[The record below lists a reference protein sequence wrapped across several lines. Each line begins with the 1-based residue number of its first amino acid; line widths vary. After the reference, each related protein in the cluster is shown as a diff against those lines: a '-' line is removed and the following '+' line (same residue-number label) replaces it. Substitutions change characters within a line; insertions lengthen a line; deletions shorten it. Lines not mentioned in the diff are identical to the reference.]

1 MSADKIDQPARAGSS
16 ITVVGILPKLSA
28 TNLKRLAVYLVQG
41 NHVLLQAPV
50 TASGTFQFR
59 LTASI
64 VIDPCLITILGPK
77 GLNDQTLLARTELP
91 RLSLAKAAGDRAAE
105 AAELKSVVTLDF
117 TKFKLTDE
125 IIEPWWI
132 WCRKY
137 TVSGTV
143 QNANGCPV
151 PGAEVT
157 VYNVS
162 SSVGGLVKTA
172 IETVVSNHDGKFT
185 ATFNWCECLCCW
197 PCWPIWWRCWPW
209 WWELDILAVLENIER
224 QLAQPLARG
233 LRAPAAQMAPLNR
246 PAGAALMAGQGFAR
260 ESAVLRQD
268 ASRTAVIASKF
279 ANAQIRELFPWW
291 WWCCDNPNIVFS
303 VAQNGNIILDE
314 DPSTSTRWCFAS
326 GQSVTL
332 VGNSQSIAV
341 CPPPVICEGFAW
353 VSVANPGILVTDI
366 TNGYA
371 NGTPG
376 SNASDMAFA
385 GTLNIYGGFSDPN
398 IPFYQV
404 SAGLWTGN
412 ANPARGGVSPATSQP
427 LSLPLSSTVVIFRAA
442 TSTFEFVNVLLGP
455 CSFKGIDNLYMTTSQ
470 RMNPPAGVTGLGATP
485 VLNPGDFVV
494 TWADAG
500 RILGAAASALIG
512 GAAAGGVDLSADA
525 YDASGNPVSLVTN
538 NPLTL
543 MIDTSSLSTAQI
555 TSLTAYT
562 ASGTQVFST
571 SSSTAC
577 PAYRIG
583 PDGFVLL
590 HVSVSD
596 PNPDPSLSTNEH
608 LFQYEIDTQFGHGS
622 TSIPTAPTL
631 RGYAQASSTF
641 TPPSI
646 PTQYYG
652 VDSGYGDPDTA
663 QVAYVGG
670 GDTIQLSPQVSC
682 CYDFQLW
689 VGKRVTDGISF
700 FCTWYNSDFQT
711 ATIDV
716 SPLS

>member
-1 MSADKIDQPARAGSS
+1 MSADKLDQPAPAGNS
-16 ITVVGILPKLSA
+16 ITVVGKLPELSPA
-28 TNLKRLAVYLVQG
+28 NLKRLAAYLVQG
-41 NHVLLQAPV
+41 NNVLLQAPV

-59 LTASI
+59 LSRSI
-64 VIDPCLITILGPK
+64 IIDPCLITILGPK
-77 GLNDQTLLARTELP
+77 GLNDQALLARTELP
-91 RLSLAKAAGDRAAE
+91 RLPVAKAVSDRAAGGE
-105 AAELKSVVTLDF
+105 SPVVTLDF
-117 TKFKLTDE
+117 SKFKITNE
-125 IIEPWWI
+125 SIEPWWVF
-132 WCRKY
+132 CRKY

-162 SSVGGLVKTA
+162 SGVGGLVKTSLD
-172 IETVVSNHDGKFT
+172 TVVTNQAGQFT

-197 PCWPIWWRCWPW
+197 PCWPFWWHCWPW
-209 WWELDILAVLENIER
+209 WWELDILAVIENIER
-224 QLAQPLARG
+224 QLVQSPARG
-233 LRAPAAQMAPLNR
+233 LRTAAQAVPLNR
-246 PAGAALMAGQGFAR
+246 PTGAALMAGQGFAR
-260 ESAVLRQD
+260 ESAALKPD
-268 ASRTAVIASKF
+268 ASRTSLIASKF
-279 ANAQIRELFPWW
+279 ANAQIREIFPWW
-291 WWCCDNPNIVFS
+291 WWCCDNPNLVFT
-303 VAQNGNIILDE
+303 VVQNGNTILDE
-314 DPSTSTRWCFAS
+314 DPATSTRWCFAS

-332 VGNSQSIAV
+332 IGNSQSVAV
-341 CPPPVICEGFAW
+341 CPPPVVCEGFAW

-376 SNASDMAFA
+376 TDASDMAFA
-385 GTLNIYGGFSDPN
+385 GTLNIYGGFSDPG

-427 LSLPLSSTVVIFRAA
+427 LSLPLSSTVVIFRAG
-442 TSTFEFVNVLLGP
+442 TGTFEFDKVVLGP
-455 CSFKGIDNLYMTTSQ
+455 CSYKGIDNLYMTTSQ
-470 RMNPPAGVTGLGATP
+470 RMNPPAGVTGLGPTP

-494 TWADAG
+494 TWDSAG
-500 RILGAAASALIG
+500 LIIGAAASAFIG

-543 MIDTSSLSTAQI
+543 MIDTSPLSTSQI

-562 ASGTQVFST
+562 AAGTQVFS
-571 SSSTAC
+571 SSSGDC
-577 PAYRIG
+577 PSYQIG
-583 PDGFVLL
+583 PGGFVLL

-596 PNPDPSLSTNEH
+596 PNPNPSLSTNEH

-622 TSIPTAPTL
+622 TSIPTAPAL
-631 RGYAQASSTF
+631 RGYAQAPSTF

-652 VDSGYGDPDTA
+652 TDAGYGTPDTA

-700 FCTWYNSDFQT
+700 FSTWYNSDFQT

-716 SPLS
+716 SPL

>member
-1 MSADKIDQPARAGSS
+1 MSADKLDQPAPAGNS
-16 ITVVGILPKLSA
+16 ITVVGKLPELSPA
-28 TNLKRLAVYLVQG
+28 NLKRLAAYLVQG
-41 NHVLLQAPV
+41 NNVLLQAPV

-59 LTASI
+59 LSRSI
-64 VIDPCLITILGPK
+64 IIDPCLITILGPK

-91 RLSLAKAAGDRAAE
+91 RLPVAKAVSDRAAGGE
-105 AAELKSVVTLDF
+105 SPVVTLDF
-117 TKFKLTDE
+117 SKFKITNE
-125 IIEPWWI
+125 SIEPWWVF
-132 WCRKY
+132 CRKY

-162 SSVGGLVKTA
+162 SGVGGLVKTSLD
-172 IETVVSNHDGKFT
+172 TVVTNQAGQFT

-197 PCWPIWWRCWPW
+197 PCWPFWWHCWPW
-209 WWELDILAVLENIER
+209 WWELDILAVIENIER
-224 QLAQPLARG
+224 QLVQSPARG
-233 LRAPAAQMAPLNR
+233 LRTAAQAVPLNR
-246 PAGAALMAGQGFAR
+246 PTGAALMAGQGFAR
-260 ESAVLRQD
+260 ESAALKPD
-268 ASRTAVIASKF
+268 ASRTSLIASKF
-279 ANAQIRELFPWW
+279 ANAQIREIFPWW
-291 WWCCDNPNIVFS
+291 WWCCDNPNLVFT
-303 VAQNGNIILDE
+303 VVQNGNTILDE
-314 DPSTSTRWCFAS
+314 DPATSTRWCFAS

-332 VGNSQSIAV
+332 IGNSQSVAV
-341 CPPPVICEGFAW
+341 CPPPVVCEGFAW

-376 SNASDMAFA
+376 TDASDMAFA
-385 GTLNIYGGFSDPN
+385 GTLNIYGGFSDPG

-427 LSLPLSSTVVIFRAA
+427 LSLPLSSTVVIFRAG
-442 TSTFEFVNVLLGP
+442 TGTFEFDKVVLGP
-455 CSFKGIDNLYMTTSQ
+455 CSYKGIDNLYMTTSQ
-470 RMNPPAGVTGLGATP
+470 RMNPPAGVTGLGPTP

-494 TWADAG
+494 TWDSAG
-500 RILGAAASALIG
+500 LIIGAAASAFIG

-543 MIDTSSLSTAQI
+543 MIDTSPLSTSQI

-562 ASGTQVFST
+562 AAGTQVFS
-571 SSSTAC
+571 SSSGDC
-577 PAYRIG
+577 PSYQIG
-583 PDGFVLL
+583 PGGFVLL

-596 PNPDPSLSTNEH
+596 PNPNPSLSTNEH

-622 TSIPTAPTL
+622 TSIPTAPAL
-631 RGYAQASSTF
+631 RGYAQAPSTF

-652 VDSGYGDPDTA
+652 TDAGYGTPDTA

-700 FCTWYNSDFQT
+700 FSTWYNSDFQT

-716 SPLS
+716 SPL

>member
-1 MSADKIDQPARAGSS
+1 MSADKLDQPAPAGNS
-16 ITVVGILPKLSA
+16 ITVVGKLPELSPA
-28 TNLKRLAVYLVQG
+28 NLKRLAAYLVQG
-41 NHVLLQAPV
+41 NNVLLQAPV

-59 LTASI
+59 LSRSI
-64 VIDPCLITILGPK
+64 IIDPCLITILGPK

-91 RLSLAKAAGDRAAE
+91 RLPVAKAVSDRAAGGE
-105 AAELKSVVTLDF
+105 SPVVTLDF
-117 TKFKLTDE
+117 SKFKITNE
-125 IIEPWWI
+125 SIEPWWVF
-132 WCRKY
+132 CRKY

-162 SSVGGLVKTA
+162 SGVGGLVKTSLD
-172 IETVVSNHDGKFT
+172 TVVTNQAGQFT

-197 PCWPIWWRCWPW
+197 PCWPFWWHCWPW
-209 WWELDILAVLENIER
+209 WWELDILAVIENIER
-224 QLAQPLARG
+224 QLVQSPARG
-233 LRAPAAQMAPLNR
+233 LRTAAQAVPLNR
-246 PAGAALMAGQGFAR
+246 PTGAALMAGQGFAR
-260 ESAVLRQD
+260 ESAALKPD
-268 ASRTAVIASKF
+268 ASRTSLIASKF
-279 ANAQIRELFPWW
+279 ANAQIREIFPWW
-291 WWCCDNPNIVFS
+291 WWCCDNPNLVFT
-303 VAQNGNIILDE
+303 VVQNGNTILDE
-314 DPSTSTRWCFAS
+314 DPATSTRWCFAS

-332 VGNSQSIAV
+332 IGNSQSVAV
-341 CPPPVICEGFAW
+341 CPPPVVCEGFAW

-376 SNASDMAFA
+376 TDASDMAFA
-385 GTLNIYGGFSDPN
+385 GTLNIYGGFSDPG

-427 LSLPLSSTVVIFRAA
+427 LSLPLSSTVVIFRAG
-442 TSTFEFVNVLLGP
+442 TGTFEFDKVVLGP
-455 CSFKGIDNLYMTTSQ
+455 CSYKGIDNLYMTTSQ
-470 RMNPPAGVTGLGATP
+470 RMNPPAGVTGLGPTP

-494 TWADAG
+494 TWDSAG
-500 RILGAAASALIG
+500 LIIGAAASAFIG

-543 MIDTSSLSTAQI
+543 MIDTSPLTTSQI

-562 ASGTQVFST
+562 AAGTQVFS
-571 SSSTAC
+571 SSSGDC
-577 PAYRIG
+577 PSYQIG
-583 PDGFVLL
+583 QNGFVLL

-596 PNPDPSLSTNEH
+596 PNPNPSLSTNEH

-622 TSIPTAPTL
+622 TSIPTAPAL
-631 RGYAQASSTF
+631 RGYAQAPSTF

-652 VDSGYGDPDTA
+652 TDAGYGTPDTA

-700 FCTWYNSDFQT
+700 FSTWYNSDFQT

-716 SPLS
+716 SPL

>member
-1 MSADKIDQPARAGSS
+1 MSADKLDQPAPAGNS
-16 ITVVGILPKLSA
+16 ITVVGKLPELSPA
-28 TNLKRLAVYLVQG
+28 NLKRLAAYLVQG
-41 NHVLLQAPV
+41 NNVLLQAPV

-59 LTASI
+59 LSRSI
-64 VIDPCLITILGPK
+64 IIDPCLITILGPK
-77 GLNDQTLLARTELP
+77 GLNDQALLARTELP
-91 RLSLAKAAGDRAAE
+91 RLPVAKAVSDRAAGGE
-105 AAELKSVVTLDF
+105 SPVVTLDF
-117 TKFKLTDE
+117 SKFKITNE
-125 IIEPWWI
+125 SIEPWWVF
-132 WCRKY
+132 CRKY

-162 SSVGGLVKTA
+162 SGVGGLVKTSLD
-172 IETVVSNHDGKFT
+172 TVVTNQAGQFT

-197 PCWPIWWRCWPW
+197 PCWPFWWHCWPW
-209 WWELDILAVLENIER
+209 WWELDILAVIENIER
-224 QLAQPLARG
+224 QLVQSPARG
-233 LRAPAAQMAPLNR
+233 LRTAAQAVPLNR
-246 PAGAALMAGQGFAR
+246 PTGAALMAGQGFAR
-260 ESAVLRQD
+260 ESAALKPD
-268 ASRTAVIASKF
+268 ASRTSLIASKF
-279 ANAQIRELFPWW
+279 ANAQIREIFPWW
-291 WWCCDNPNIVFS
+291 WWCCDNPNLVFT
-303 VAQNGNIILDE
+303 VVQNGNTILDE
-314 DPSTSTRWCFAS
+314 DPATSTRWCFAS

-332 VGNSQSIAV
+332 IGNSQSVAV
-341 CPPPVICEGFAW
+341 CPPPVVCEGFAW

-376 SNASDMAFA
+376 TDASDMAFA
-385 GTLNIYGGFSDPN
+385 GTLNIYGGFSDPG

-427 LSLPLSSTVVIFRAA
+427 LSLPLSSTVVIFRAG
-442 TSTFEFVNVLLGP
+442 TGTFEFDKVVLGP
-455 CSFKGIDNLYMTTSQ
+455 CSYKGIDNLYMTTSQ
-470 RMNPPAGVTGLGATP
+470 RMNPPAGVTGLGPTP

-494 TWADAG
+494 TWDSAG
-500 RILGAAASALIG
+500 LIIGAAASAFIG

-543 MIDTSSLSTAQI
+543 MIDTSPLTTSQI

-562 ASGTQVFST
+562 AAGTQVFS
-571 SSSTAC
+571 SSSGDC
-577 PAYRIG
+577 PSYQIG
-583 PDGFVLL
+583 QNGFVLL

-596 PNPDPSLSTNEH
+596 PNPNPSLSTNEH

-622 TSIPTAPTL
+622 TSIPTAPAL
-631 RGYAQASSTF
+631 RGYAQAPSTF

-652 VDSGYGDPDTA
+652 TDAGYGTPDTA

-700 FCTWYNSDFQT
+700 FSTWYNSDFQT

-716 SPLS
+716 SPL